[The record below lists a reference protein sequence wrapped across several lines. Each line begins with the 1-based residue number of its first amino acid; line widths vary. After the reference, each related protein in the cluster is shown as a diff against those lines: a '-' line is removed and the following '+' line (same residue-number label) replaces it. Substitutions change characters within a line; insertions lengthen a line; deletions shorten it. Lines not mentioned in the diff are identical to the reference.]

1 MASRPSFQ
9 RGQLYWA
16 TVPYLPEKPLDIL
29 RRSPTGEQRVAIT
42 FKPRPV
48 LIVQND
54 RYNADLR
61 YNYLLVAPVHSLK
74 VSDQAKLHRIN
85 YPSDL
90 ILESGEGG
98 LTHPSVVFLNQLRT
112 LHKNLTDN
120 YMGKL
125 SPQRIEEM
133 DARLAFCL
141 GLL

>member
-1 MASRPSFQ
+1 M
-9 RGQLYWA
+9 
-16 TVPYLPEKPLDIL
+16 
-29 RRSPTGEQRVAIT
+29 T
-42 FKPRPV
+42 FKSRPV

-54 RYNADLR
+54 RYNTDLR
-61 YNYLLVAPVHSLK
+61 YNYLLVAPIHSLK
-74 VSDQAKLHRIN
+74 ASDQAKLCRVN

-90 ILESGEGG
+90 QIEAVEAG

-120 YMGKL
+120 YLGQL
-125 SPQRIEEM
+125 SPQRIKDM

>member
-1 MASRPSFQ
+1 MADSSPFQ

-16 TVPYLPEKPLDIL
+16 TVPYLPEKPLDVL
-29 RRSPTGEQRVAIT
+29 RRSQANELRVAIT

-54 RYNADLR
+54 LYSTDPRYH
-61 YNYLLVAPVHSLK
+61 YLLVAPVHSLK
-74 VSDQAKLHRIN
+74 AGDWTKLRLVN
-85 YPSDL
+85 YPADL
-90 ILESGEGG
+90 ILEADEAG
-98 LTHPSVVFLNQLRT
+98 LTRPSVVFLNQLRT
-112 LHKNLTDN
+112 LHKNLTDKAI
-120 YMGKL
+120 GCL

>member
-1 MASRPSFQ
+1 VTPAPSFQ

-16 TVPYLPEKPLDIL
+16 AVPYLPEKPLDIL
-29 RRSPTGEQRVAIT
+29 RRSPAGEQRVAMT
-42 FKPRPV
+42 FKSRPV

-54 RYNADLR
+54 HYNTDLR
-61 YNYLLVAPVHSLK
+61 YNYLLVAPIHSLK
-74 VSDQAKLHRIN
+74 ASDQAKLRRVN

-90 ILESGEGG
+90 LIEAGEAG

-120 YMGKL
+120 YIGQL
-125 SPQRIEEM
+125 SPQQIEEM
-133 DARLAFCL
+133 DAKLAFCL